1 MEQLKKNLEEALEQ
15 IDLLTDERDGLKD
28 IYKDTKAYI
37 GELKDKI
44 DYLKQKEPSEKNNDD
59 YIEDL
64 KKENEILKHEL
75 KIVELKLSLKKNGG
89 KNDSEIKAKNADLR
103 SQLSKVTSELESI
116 KLEYVELEKYN
127 SIVKGELMQT
137 KQQLEKLYTSSK

>member
-15 IDLLTDERDGLKD
+15 IDLLTDERDGLRD
-28 IYKDTKAYI
+28 RYKDAKAYI

-44 DYLKQKEPSEKNNDD
+44 DDLKKKEPSERADD
-59 YIEDL
+59 DIEDL

-89 KNDSEIKAKNADLR
+89 KSDSELKAKNADLR
-103 SQLSKVTSELESI
+103 SQLTKVTSELETI
-116 KLEYVELEKYN
+116 KLEHAELEKYN
-127 SIVKGELMQT
+127 TIVK
-137 KQQLEKLYTSSK
+137 

>member
-1 MEQLKKNLEEALEQ
+1 MEQLNKNPEEALEQ
-15 IDLLTDERDGLKD
+15 IDLLIDERDGLKD
-28 IYKDTKAYI
+28 RYKDAKAYI

-44 DYLKQKEPSEKNNDD
+44 DDPKKKGSSKKTNDD
-59 YIEDL
+59 DIDDL

-89 KNDSEIKAKNADLR
+89 KNDSKIKAKNVDLR

-116 KLEYVELEKYN
+116 KLEHAEL
-127 SIVKGELMQT
+127 
-137 KQQLEKLYTSSK
+137 